1 MQEEGVVLPI
11 HHLDHPPRRGL
22 ILHQDHPP
30 QDLTHLLDRLTLAG
44 AVALQANLKGL
55 SHLLDR
61 LTLAGAVALQANLK
75 GLSHLSQKQK
85 RN

>member
-1 MQEEGVVLPI
+1 MQEEGVALFI
-11 HHLDHPPRRGL
+11 HLLGLPPRRGL
-22 ILHQDHPP
+22 ILHQDRPP
-30 QDLTHLLDRLTLAG
+30 QDLTHLQDRLTLAG
-44 AVALQANLKGL
+44 AVALQANLRGL
-55 SHLLDR
+55 SHHQDR

>member
-1 MQEEGVVLPI
+1 MQEEGVALLI
-11 HHLDHPPRRGL
+11 HHLGLPPRRGL
-22 ILHQDHPP
+22 ILHQDRPP
-30 QDLTHLLDRLTLAG
+30 QDLTHLQDRLTLAG
-44 AVALQANLKGL
+44 AVALQVNLKGL